1 MKATLLSPL
10 ICLLLFSVLPAG
22 ALPVD
27 TINSVVIYEREFND
41 VPVATVVTGE
51 NYPLSIAFVE
61 VDVSAASGFA
71 NRDVWRFSSDSVN
84 PFFFGNDDFFEVS
97 MEVTLGGF
105 PGTPRK
111 EAGYLLDSTTG
122 GQGQFI
128 VNIDAHE
135 VVAFGG
141 PFPFYAFPATYDSGE
156 TITLGM
162 KYFLD
167 SATGERSMVYS
178 ADGLESPVLPF
189 TNLEQGIIDGST
201 LGGYFQ
207 IVNDPAN
214 PLNSGFALFNNITI
228 HSPDGG
234 DTTVP
239 DADIPTLM
247 LLALGVLPILKPVG
261 RQDTLG

>member
-1 MKATLLSPL
+1 
-10 ICLLLFSVLPAG
+10 
-22 ALPVD
+22 
-27 TINSVVIYEREFND
+27 
-41 VPVATVVTGE
+41 
-51 NYPLSIAFVE
+51 
-61 VDVSAASGFA
+61 
-71 NRDVWRFSSDSVN
+71 
-84 PFFFGNDDFFEVS
+84 
-97 MEVTLGGF
+97 
-105 PGTPRK
+105 
-111 EAGYLLDSTTG
+111 
-122 GQGQFI
+122 
-128 VNIDAHE
+128 
-135 VVAFGG
+135 
-141 PFPFYAFPATYDSGE
+141 
-156 TITLGM
+156 
-162 KYFLD
+162 
-167 SATGERSMVYS
+167 MVYS